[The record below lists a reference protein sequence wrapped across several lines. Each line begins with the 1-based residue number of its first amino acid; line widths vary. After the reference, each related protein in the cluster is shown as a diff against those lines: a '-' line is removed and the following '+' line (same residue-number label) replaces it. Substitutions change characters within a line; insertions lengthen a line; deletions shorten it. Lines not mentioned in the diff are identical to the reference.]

1 MVRNKETIQPNLP
14 GLGLKA
20 KEEKPKAEK
29 PKAEKPPKVEEDK
42 YYTVKQGTSL
52 YSGPLGLDSTEFL
65 GVAPLNLLT
74 SPFSGSVTHAGIT
87 SLHVHCIRSSD
98 KTPTV
103 WDNENFWVA
112 LAGKNRKGFRR

>member
-1 MVRNKETIQPNLP
+1 MASNKEAIQPNLP

-20 KEEKPKAEK
+20 KEEKPEAEK
-29 PKAEKPPKVEEDK
+29 PKKEKPPKIEKDR
-42 YYTVKQGTSL
+42 YHTVKAGTSL
-52 YSGPLGLDSTEFL
+52 YSGPLGLDSSECI

-74 SPFSGSVTHAGIT
+74 SPFPGSVTHAGIT
-87 SLHVHCIRSSD
+87 SLHVHCIESSD